1 MLIKTKL
8 LAGYTLLGL
17 NGEIGKVVEFY
28 FDDQHWAI
36 RYLVANTGNWLT
48 GKQVLLSPYAL
59 GAIDTDAKYIR
70 VELTKKQ
77 IEESPSLYADK
88 PVSRQFE
95 LDYYAYYGWPMYWSG
110 RSMWGYSP
118 DLIRDQA
125 LWRKPIDAKDAWDP
139 NLRSMKE
146 VSGYAIHAT
155 DGEIGHADGF
165 IIDTET
171 WAIRYLII
179 DTKNWWPGK
188 HVLVAPQ
195 WINRINLGESTV
207 FVNLS
212 RDSIKNSPEYEEN
225 ALVTREYEAH
235 LHHHYNLKGYWIE

>member
-8 LAGYTLLGL
+8 LAGYSLHGL
-17 NGEIGKVVEFY
+17 DGEIGKVVEFY

-36 RYLVANTGNWLT
+36 RYLVVNTGNWLT

-59 GAIDTDAKYIR
+59 GTIDTDSKYIR
-70 VELTKKQ
+70 VALTKQQ
-77 IEESPSLYADK
+77 IEESPSLDTDK

-110 RSMWGYSP
+110 RSMWGESP
-118 DLIRDQA
+118 NLIRDPA
-125 LWRKPIDAKDAWDP
+125 LWRKPVDAEDAMDP

-155 DGEIGHADGF
+155 DGEIGHADDF
-165 IIDTET
+165 IIDTES
-171 WAIRYLII
+171 WAIRYLVI
-179 DTKNWWPGK
+179 DTQNWWPGK

-195 WINRINLGESTV
+195 WINRINWGESTV
-207 FVNLS
+207 FVDLS

-225 ALVTREYEAH
+225 ALLTREYEVH
-235 LHHHYNLKGYWIE
+235 LHHHYNLKGYWIK